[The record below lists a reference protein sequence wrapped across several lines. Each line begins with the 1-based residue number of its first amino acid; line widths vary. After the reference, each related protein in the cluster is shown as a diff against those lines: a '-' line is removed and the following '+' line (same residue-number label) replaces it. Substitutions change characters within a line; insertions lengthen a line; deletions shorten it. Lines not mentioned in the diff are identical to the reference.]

1 MEEPLLKPG
10 KHFYGDK
17 AHIRQIIINLLEN
30 ALKYTDEGFV
40 ELGVEKAVE
49 NGDTFLKIT
58 VTDSGI
64 GIGKEEQDKIFEIFE
79 RGNNARN
86 SRKDGIGLGLD
97 IARQLAEAMGGSLSL
112 IS

>member
-1 MEEPLLKPG
+1 M
-10 KHFYGDK
+10 
-17 AHIRQIIINLLEN
+17 
-30 ALKYTDEGFV
+30 KYTDEGFV
-40 ELGVEKAVE
+40 ELGVEKAAE

-64 GIGKEEQDKIFEIFE
+64 GIGKEDQDKIFESFE

-112 IS
+112 SSEVTKVPLRFGFRG